1 MSPGTAR
8 RRGPADIG
16 TRTEAKKELMTF
28 TSKAKD
34 CAGAQHI
41 GTTTP
46 YRHNDAA
53 LTTRRMIRPP
63 VSRDAASPHGLES
76 GTNRLCNSP
85 IDRYDRLLEM
95 PQSDFITHLSRRGL
109 LRDGQAHHG
118 GLRRTSGSNGGDWIG
133 LTKLTASGFADELA
147 AFYGCDR
154 IDRSDLLAHKFA
166 GTQMSPHFLR
176 EEHLFP
182 YEHSSGAITLAIA
195 GPIEDDTK
203 QAAEIALQRPLGIAV
218 ATADDIEAALATV
231 CDIEKTDV
239 VAVPEIATAQDDLD
253 DLRDLA
259 RGAPVVR
266 ALDELLRLAV
276 EQRATDLHIE
286 PLGAILQVRLRID
299 GLLKAVPAPPVSM
312 ARALLSRLK
321 IMAGLNITERRLPQD
336 GRSRI
341 VVAGAEIDLRI
352 ATTPTMH
359 GESAVVR
366 LLRKGSGLAALD
378 QLGLSKRDG
387 EVLRAAL
394 QASFG
399 MVIVTGPTGSG
410 KTTTLAASLAMIN
423 EPKRKIL
430 TIEDPIE
437 YHIFGIN
444 QTQIHPAI
452 GLTFA
457 TALRSFLRHD
467 PDVIMVGEMRD
478 AETAHIGVHAALTG
492 HLVLTTLH
500 TNTASGAIPRLID
513 MGVESFLIA
522 SSLRVIVGQRLVRVL
537 CAHCKEPWQLSG
549 DDLCR
554 DQRYAPLGFKP
565 GDVVHTAKGCEWC
578 GFSGFHGRQGLF
590 EVLAVTPRVRDAI
603 GPKTAIAALEENARR
618 EGMSTMI
625 EDGVAKCRA
634 GLTTID
640 EVLRVA
646 ASL

>member
-1 MSPGTAR
+1 VLQR
-8 RRGPADIG
+8 RVTGPL
-16 TRTEAKKELMTF
+16 K
-28 TSKAKD
+28 
-34 CAGAQHI
+34 
-41 GTTTP
+41 
-46 YRHNDAA
+46 
-53 LTTRRMIRPP
+53 RRKLLCILHCINT
-63 VSRDAASPHGLES
+63 DWLS
-76 GTNRLCNSP
+76 GMLQAEF
-85 IDRYDRLLEM
+85 IDYLNG
-95 PQSDFITHLSRRGL
+95 RGL
-109 LRDGQAHHG
+109 LRDGQTHRGNA
-118 GLRRTSGSNGGDWIG
+118 RRGPGSNGIDWAA
-133 LTKLTASGFADELA
+133 LTKLTPSAFADELA
-147 AFYGCDR
+147 AFYRCDR
-154 IDRSDLLAHKFA
+154 IERSDLLAHKFA
-166 GTQMSPHFLR
+166 GAELSPHFLR
-176 EEHLFP
+176 EERLFP
-182 YEHSSGAITLAIA
+182 YEQPSGAITLAIA
-195 GPIEDDTK
+195 GPIENDTM
-203 QAAEIALQRPLGIAV
+203 QAAQIALRRPLGIAV
-218 ATADDIEAALATV
+218 ATADDIEAALAKV
-231 CDIEKTDV
+231 CDVEQGDV
-239 VAVPEIATAQDDLD
+239 AAAPDAAPAQDDLD

-286 PLGAILQVRLRID
+286 PLGSALQVRLRVD
-299 GLLKAVPAPPVSM
+299 GLLKAVPAPPASM
-312 ARALLSRLK
+312 AKALLSRLK

-341 VVAGAEIDLRI
+341 VVAGTEIDLRI

-366 LLRKGSGLAALD
+366 LLRKGSGLVTLD
-378 QLGLSKRDG
+378 QLGLSERHG
-387 EVLRAAL
+387 EILRAAL

-399 MVIVTGPTGSG
+399 MIIVTGPTGSG
-410 KTTTLAASLAMIN
+410 KTTTLAASLAAIN
-423 EPKRKIL
+423 EPRRKIL

-478 AETAHIGVHAALTG
+478 SETAHIGVHAALTG

-500 TNTASGAIPRLID
+500 TNTAAGAVPRLID

-537 CAHCKEPWQLSG
+537 CAHCKEPHQLTPN
-549 DDLCR
+549 DLSR
-554 DQRYAPLGFKP
+554 DRRYAALGFGS
-565 GDVVHTAKGCEWC
+565 GDVVHDAKGCEWC
-578 GFSGFHGRQGLF
+578 GLTGFHGRQGLF

-603 GPKTAIAALEENARR
+603 GPKTDTAMLEETARG

-640 EVLRVA
+640 EVFRVA
-646 ASL
+646 ASV